1 MKKFYSLLLFFISV
15 LLNVDVYAQEGYKD
29 DLEFRKW
36 RITLIP
42 PLSTNG
48 VDAINYSSRRSINII
63 GGYHGGLDGWEI
75 GLLFN
80 ATRKYARE
88 LQIAGG
94 VNYSSGDIQG
104 VQLAGVTNISL
115 VDMGG
120 LQVAGIANV
129 TKRNLSGLS
138 IAGITNASFAD
149 MDGLQ
154 VAGIANVA
162 KKNLSGLTVA
172 SITNASFADMD
183 GLQVAG
189 IANVAKKNLSGLTV
203 ASITNASFADMD
215 GWQVAG
221 IANLAKQDLSGLT
234 VAGITNASFA
244 DMDGWQVAGI
254 ANVSLQSMDGL
265 IVSGVVNASKQM
277 EGLTFAGIGN
287 LSVESSGLQIA
298 SINASKTASG
308 LQIGVL
314 NIAKEFD
321 GASIGVLSLYGNGR
335 YNIDARYSDAGFV
348 DYAFTTG
355 THRVYNMAIL
365 GYNKSLD
372 RDVFRI
378 GLGVGLEKNIQDSFE
393 NLRSNTIFV
402 NQEFSVYHMFED
414 EWDRTLNYIFSYKY
428 LIGNRFGNGISVY
441 AGPSFNMQVTQVEN
455 AEDYS
460 LYSLWSPSSKG
471 RNYQFWVGFTA
482 GLRIFKQKN
491 LPLLEYS
498 IKSTRNN

>member
-80 ATRKYARE
+80 ATRKYTRG

-104 VQLAGVTNISL
+104 LQFAGVTNISL

-120 LQVAGIANV
+120 LQVAGITNV
-129 TKRNLSGLS
+129 AKRNLSGLS
-138 IAGITNASFAD
+138 VAGITNASFAD

-154 VAGIANVA
+154 VAGIAN
-162 KKNLSGLTVA
+162 
-172 SITNASFADMD
+172 I
-183 GLQVAG
+183 
-189 IANVAKKNLSGLTV
+189 
-203 ASITNASFADMD
+203 
-215 GWQVAG
+215 
-221 IANLAKQDLSGLT
+221 
-234 VAGITNASFA
+234 
-244 DMDGWQVAGI
+244 
-254 ANVSLQSMDGL
+254 SLQSMDGL
-265 IVSGVVNASKQM
+265 IVSGIVNASKQM

-428 LIGNRFGNGISVY
+428 LIGNRFGSGISVY
-441 AGPSFNMQVTQVEN
+441 AGPSFNMQVTRVEN

-460 LYSLWSPSSKG
+460 LYSLWSPSRKG

>member
-80 ATRKYARE
+80 ATRKYTRG

-120 LQVAGIANV
+120 LQVAGITNV
-129 TKRNLSGLS
+129 AKRNLSGLS

-162 KKNLSGLTVA
+162 KRNLSGLTVA
-172 SITNASFADMD
+172 GITNASFADMD

-189 IANVAKKNLSGLTV
+189 IAN
-203 ASITNASFADMD
+203 I
-215 GWQVAG
+215 
-221 IANLAKQDLSGLT
+221 
-234 VAGITNASFA
+234 
-244 DMDGWQVAGI
+244 
-254 ANVSLQSMDGL
+254 SLQSMDGL
-265 IVSGVVNASKQM
+265 IVSGIVNASKQM

-402 NQEFSVYHMFED
+402 NQEFSVYHMFGD

-441 AGPSFNMQVTQVEN
+441 AGPSFNMQVTRVEN
-455 AEDYS
+455 TEDYS
-460 LYSLWSPSSKG
+460 LYSLWSPSRKG

>member
-80 ATRKYARE
+80 ATRKYTRG

-120 LQVAGIANV
+120 LQVAGITNV
-129 TKRNLSGLS
+129 AKRNLSGLS

-162 KKNLSGLTVA
+162 KRNLSGLTVA

-189 IANVAKKNLSGLTV
+189 IANVAKRN
-203 ASITNASFADMD
+203 
-215 GWQVAG
+215 
-221 IANLAKQDLSGLT
+221 LSGLT

-244 DMDGWQVAGI
+244 DMDGLQVAGI
-254 ANVSLQSMDGL
+254 ANISLQSMDGL
-265 IVSGVVNASKQM
+265 IVSGIVNASKQM

-402 NQEFSVYHMFED
+402 NQEFSVYHMFGD

-441 AGPSFNMQVTQVEN
+441 AGPSFNMQVTRVEN
-455 AEDYS
+455 TEDYS
-460 LYSLWSPSSKG
+460 LYSLWSPSRKG